1 MDEQNQTVSP
11 APIYQ
16 ESQDKNAKWLWLLI
30 FLIIIGAVVF
40 AFFRGIGPF
49 ESISPFAKN
58 FASPTPSP
66 SPVAISSPISEPSPS
81 TEDLDR
87 TEVNVRVVN
96 GSGVSGKAASVRD
109 FLEEIGWKV
118 ASIGNADA
126 DDYETTEVRFK
137 ADSKK
142 FESLILDD
150 LSSDYDAS
158 ASSDDLDAS
167 DSADIEV
174 IVGTK

>member
-1 MDEQNQTVSP
+1 MDEQNQPVSP

-49 ESISPFAKN
+49 ESISPFTKGS
-58 FASPTPSP
+58 ASPTPTP
-66 SPVAISSPISEPSPS
+66 SPIAVSSPTTQESPAA
-81 TEDLDR
+81 DLDR
-87 TEVNVRVVN
+87 SEVSVRVLN
-96 GSGVSGKAASVRD
+96 GSGVTGKAASVRD
-109 FLEEIGWKV
+109 FLEELGWTV
-118 ASIGNADA
+118 DSIGNADGS
-126 DDYETTEVRFK
+126 DFESTEVRFK
-137 ADSKK
+137 ADSSD
-142 FESLILDD
+142 FADLIVED

-158 ASSDDLDAS
+158 TSSDSLEAS